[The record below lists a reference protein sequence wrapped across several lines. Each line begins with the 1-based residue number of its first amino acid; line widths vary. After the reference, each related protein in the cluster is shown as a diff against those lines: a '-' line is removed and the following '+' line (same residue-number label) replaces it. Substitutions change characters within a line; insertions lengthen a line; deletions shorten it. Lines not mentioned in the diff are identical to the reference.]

1 MVARFFVSLLS
12 CDSCFV
18 TLIVF
23 FCMPWTN
30 DGFLLALLRQE
41 YFSLSFCVQI
51 FALKSHFLR
60 IRGCFLVKFA
70 FRVTINLHFALQTK
84 RAKMADVCYPL
95 LLLFVI
101 LF

>member
-1 MVARFFVSLLS
+1 MVARFFVGFLLM
-12 CDSCFV
+12 
-18 TLIVF
+18 TLVLFADYF
-23 FCMPWTN
+23 FCALWTN
-30 DGFLLALLRQE
+30 DVVLLELLFQE
-41 YFSLSFCVQI
+41 YLFLSFCTQI

-60 IRGCFLVKFA
+60 IRGCFLVKFT

-84 RAKMADVCYPL
+84 RARMADVCYPL